1 MTTKQNTPQIRFKGF
16 SENWIEE
23 RLGDVANFSKGS
35 GYSKSDLRSSG
46 HPIILYGR
54 LYTKYQTVI
63 DKVDTF
69 VNENKNSIKSQ
80 GNEVIVPAS
89 GETAEDIAR
98 ASAIKQRGVILG
110 GDLNI
115 VELSNAYSSTF
126 TALKISNGQSKS
138 ELSKKAQG
146 KSVVHIRNSDLQSLL
161 LDFPNLEEQTAIGN
175 FFQHI
180 DETIA
185 LSRSKH
191 KKTKTLKNAF
201 LSKMFPQAGKNQPD
215 IRLKGFSEDWVE
227 KRLEDV
233 VEIVGGGT
241 PDTTNSDFWGGEIDW
256 YSPTEIGKKVYADNS
271 VKTIT
276 ELGLQKSSAQIL
288 PAHKTILFTSR
299 AGIGDMAILRSDAA
313 TNQGFQSFIA
323 KDIDV
328 YFLYS
333 MGHLLKEYA
342 LEKASGST
350 FLEISKKQL
359 SVIEILIPSNIEE
372 QTAIGQLFK
381 QLDET
386 LALQAK
392 QLKALEN
399 LKKAL
404 LAKMFV

>member
-1 MTTKQNTPQIRFKGF
+1 MTVNNNTPDIRFSGF
-16 SENWIEE
+16 SEYWIRGEVRDVLKIKSGMSQRDIEVTGGIYPILATGGEIGRTNTPLYDKE
-23 RLGDVANFSKGS
+23 RVLIGRKG
-35 GYSKSDLRSSG
+35 
-46 HPIILYGR
+46 
-54 LYTKYQTVI
+54 TI
-63 DKVDTF
+63 DKPYYMNSPFWTVDTLF
-69 VNENKNSIKSQ
+69 
-80 GNEVIVPAS
+80 
-89 GETAEDIAR
+89 
-98 ASAIKQRGVILG
+98 
-110 GDLNI
+110 
-115 VELSNAYSSTF
+115 Y
-126 TALKISNGQSKS
+126 S
-138 ELSKKAQG
+138 ELSEDASGLFIFTLFQKIQWRKLDTSTGVPSLTSSTIHSIPINIPKKPEQITIGKYFQHVDKTITMYKSKHEKTKILKKSFLKKIFPQEG
-146 KSVVHIRNSDLQSLL
+146 KS
-161 LDFPNLEEQTAIGN
+161 
-175 FFQHI
+175 
-180 DETIA
+180 
-185 LSRSKH
+185 
-191 KKTKTLKNAF
+191 
-201 LSKMFPQAGKNQPD
+201 QPD
-215 IRLKGFSEDWVE
+215 IRLKGFSEDWIE

-256 YSPTEIGKKVYADNS
+256 YSPTEIGKNVYADNS

-333 MGHLLKEYA
+333 MGYLLKEYA

-359 SVIEILIPSNIEE
+359 SAIEILIPSNIEE
-372 QTAIGQLFK
+372 QTAIGQFFK
-381 QLDET
+381 QMDDT

-392 QLKALEN
+392 QLNALES

>member
-1 MTTKQNTPQIRFKGF
+1 MSINNNTPSIRFSGF
-16 SENWIEE
+16 GGDWVEKK
-23 RLGDVANFSKGS
+23 LGDIANFSKGS

-63 DKVDTF
+63 SEVDTF
-69 VNENKNSIKSQ
+69 VNESKNSVKSQ
-80 GNEVIVPAS
+80 GNEVVVPAS

-98 ASAIKQRGVILG
+98 ASAVKQKGIILG
-110 GDLNI
+110 GDLN
-115 VELSNAYSSTF
+115 VVGLSDAYNSVF

-146 KSVVHIRNSDLQSLL
+146 KSVVHIRNSDLKSLL
-161 LDFPNLEEQTAIGN
+161 LSFPNLEEQTTIGN

-185 LSRSKH
+185 LSRSKY
-191 KKTKTLKNAF
+191 KKTKTLKKSF
-201 LSKMFPQAGKNQPD
+201 LNKMFPQAGKSQPE
-215 IRLKGFSEDWVE
+215 IRLQGFSGNWVE
-227 KRLEDV
+227 KRLEEV

-299 AGIGDMAILRSDAA
+299 AGIGDMAILRNDAA

-372 QTAIGQLFK
+372 QTAIGNFFK
-381 QLDET
+381 QLDDT

>member
-1 MTTKQNTPQIRFKGF
+1 MNVKNNTPEIRLNGF
-16 SENWIEE
+16 S
-23 RLGDVANFSKGS
+23 G
-35 GYSKSDLRSSG
+35 
-46 HPIILYGR
+46 
-54 LYTKYQTVI
+54 
-63 DKVDTF
+63 
-69 VNENKNSIKSQ
+69 
-80 GNEVIVPAS
+80 
-89 GETAEDIAR
+89 
-98 ASAIKQRGVILG
+98 
-110 GDLNI
+110 
-115 VELSNAYSSTF
+115 
-126 TALKISNGQSKS
+126 
-138 ELSKKAQG
+138 
-146 KSVVHIRNSDLQSLL
+146 
-161 LDFPNLEEQTAIGN
+161 
-175 FFQHI
+175 
-180 DETIA
+180 
-185 LSRSKH
+185 
-191 KKTKTLKNAF
+191 
-201 LSKMFPQAGKNQPD
+201 
-215 IRLKGFSEDWVE
+215 DWVE

-233 VEIVGGGT
+233 VDIVGGGT
-241 PDTTNSDFWGGEIDW
+241 PDTTNPEFWDGEIDW
-256 YSPTEIGKKVYADNS
+256 YSPTEIGKNVYADKS

-276 ELGLQKSSAQIL
+276 KLGFQKSSAQIL

-350 FLEISKKQL
+350 FLEVSKKQLSVIEILIPSNIEEQATIGHLFKQLDDTITLSKHKYEKTKNLKNAFLSKIFPQAGKNQPDIRLKGFSGDWVEKRLEEVVEIVGGGTPDTTNPEFWDGEIDWYSPTEIGKKVYADKSVKTITDLGLQKSSAQILPAHETILFTSRAGIGDMAILRNEAATNQGFQSFIAKEIDVYFLYSMGHLLKEYALGKASGSTFLEISKKQL

-372 QTAIGQLFK
+372 QTAIGNFFK
-381 QLDET
+381 QLDDT